1 MFMRTQTYISN
12 LQYGRASCSP
22 ALFRVY
28 SLCKIKNMTGAATS
42 GFLLDKEK
50 AIELAESGLD
60 EIRFSFEGENPELYE
75 KSEEAVIIIE
85 FLKTYNIF

>member
-1 MFMRTQTYISN
+1 MQNQKHDR
-12 LQYGRASCSP
+12 RCH
-22 ALFRVY
+22 
-28 SLCKIKNMTGAATS
+28 KW
-42 GFLLDKEK
+42 FLLDKEK

>member
-1 MFMRTQTYISN
+1 MQKSKK
-12 LQYGRASCSP
+12 L
-22 ALFRVY
+22 
-28 SLCKIKNMTGAATS
+28 MTGAATS

-60 EIRFSFEGENPELYE
+60 EIRFSLKEKTLNYMK